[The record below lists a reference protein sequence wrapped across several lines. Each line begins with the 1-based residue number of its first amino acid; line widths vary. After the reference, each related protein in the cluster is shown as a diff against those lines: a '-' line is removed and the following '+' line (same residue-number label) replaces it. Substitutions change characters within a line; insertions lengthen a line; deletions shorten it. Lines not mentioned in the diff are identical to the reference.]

1 MIEEA
6 NTHTTC
12 TFNKEDNVGGKTG
25 TAHRNSGRVRSMDA
39 WYIFY
44 VKQTTGNPLAVAV
57 RIERGKNSLYAKQL
71 ARDIVFTTLKELNY
85 VK

>member
-1 MIEEA
+1 
-6 NTHTTC
+6 
-12 TFNKEDNVGGKTG
+12 
-25 TAHRNSGRVRSMDA
+25 MDA

-57 RIERGKNSLYAKQL
+57 RIERGQSSTNAKQL